1 MGNKNRNT
9 MSCRKPVRKKSDM
22 IEEICMYS
30 YERSQMKGLFMTCE
44 GNCRFYIV
52 FQQKVVYLGLS
63 SEKLHV
69 RNFVL
74 SLFVYISATS
84 DLPDED
90 IIQLVQ
96 DLPDPLKEIGM
107 TTYDHFIERGKK
119 QGKIEGKIEGKEEN
133 TIETILRLNNLGYS
147 ITEIVTITQRSE
159 EYVLEVLRKYRDSQ

>member
-1 MGNKNRNT
+1 MLENFEQIFVN
-9 MSCRKPVRKKSDM
+9 
-22 IEEICMYS
+22 
-30 YERSQMKGLFMTCE
+30 
-44 GNCRFYIV
+44 
-52 FQQKVVYLGLS
+52 LGLS

-84 DLPDED
+84 ELPDED

-119 QGKIEGKIEGKEEN
+119 QGKIEGKEEN

-159 EYVLEVLRKYRDSQ
+159 EYVLEVLRKYRDNQ